1 MDTRKD
7 SYDVEFQDHTPVD
20 KKLGDLLMRSWV
32 MLAESCSV
40 QSKIKTI

>member
-1 MDTRKD
+1 MSINTRKD
-7 SYDVEFQDHTPVD
+7 SYDDHTPVD